1 MLVTTTSLCGRQ
13 IHSGLMF
20 KPGPFTC
27 ALSWGLTEQWMWLV
41 HRPPDSPLPPLS
53 WHHFLIWD
61 RVSFGVSRFAICE
74 VLQWISYVVEGR
86 MVEGGREGRKEW
98 EGGKEGER
106 EGEEEEEE
114 RERESPLLNVNCA
127 FLMGIFRAIITF
139 PYQHV
144 NLSSII

>member
-1 MLVTTTSLCGRQ
+1 MDFLCG
-13 IHSGLMF
+13 
-20 KPGPFTC
+20 
-27 ALSWGLTEQWMWLV
+27 
-41 HRPPDSPLPPLS
+41 
-53 WHHFLIWD
+53 
-61 RVSFGVSRFAICE
+61 
-74 VLQWISYVVEGR
+74 
-86 MVEGGREGRKEW
+86 GRKNGRRR
-98 EGGKEGER
+98 EGGKEGVRGRERGRER